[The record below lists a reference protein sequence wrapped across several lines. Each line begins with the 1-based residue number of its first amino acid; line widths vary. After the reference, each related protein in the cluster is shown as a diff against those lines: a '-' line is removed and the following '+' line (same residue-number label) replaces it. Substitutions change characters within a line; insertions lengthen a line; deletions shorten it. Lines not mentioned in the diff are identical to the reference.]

1 MLVKN
6 NVNPEGAVVTKPTD
20 DKKLHYR
27 SNDEVN
33 NVEDNVS
40 AIEYIVKRNT
50 SNDIE
55 SSANDLD
62 DCL

>member
-1 MLVKN
+1 MCKMHGNIQSDLRSLLVKN

-33 NVEDNVS
+33 NVEVNVS
-40 AIEYIVKRNT
+40 AI
-50 SNDIE
+50 
-55 SSANDLD
+55 
-62 DCL
+62 